1 MYALV
6 MMVCYLNGSCENLY
20 LGGFDTEEQCVRE
33 LKVQRIQR
41 GGCLP
46 LENVLD
52 DFGNLQLAQPT
63 SIAYFSHPQSGSTIH
78 QFA

>member
-20 LGGFDTEEQCVRE
+20 LGGFETEEQCVRE
-33 LKVQRIQR
+33 LKVQRIHR

-52 DFGNLQLAQPT
+52 DFWQPAT
-63 SIAYFSHPQSGSTIH
+63 RAADFHRV
-78 QFA
+78 F